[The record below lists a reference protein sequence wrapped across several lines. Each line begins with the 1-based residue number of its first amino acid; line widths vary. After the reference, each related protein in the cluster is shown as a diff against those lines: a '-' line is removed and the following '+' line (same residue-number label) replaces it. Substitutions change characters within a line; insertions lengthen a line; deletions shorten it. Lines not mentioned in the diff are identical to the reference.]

1 MYCSPSARDPG
12 PLRASGRRS
21 SVRSYLA
28 LAVGR
33 SDSRLPNSGRRD
45 LGWHRR
51 VWAANW
57 RGTPHPESD
66 AGLAAFPQGNTP
78 ETRRSEEHTSELQS
92 LMRISYAVFCFKKKT
107 ITTHHNTQTT
117 CINH

>member
-45 LGWHRR
+45 L
-51 VWAANW
+51 
-57 RGTPHPESD
+57 
-66 AGLAAFPQGNTP
+66 
-78 ETRRSEEHTSELQS
+78 RSEEHTSELQS
-92 LMRISYAVFCFKKKT
+92 LMRISYAVFCLKKKT
-107 ITTHHNTQTT
+107 EKYQNSKKPKHTIS
-117 CINH
+117 INEQQGKYKKNNSTSSQ

>member
-1 MYCSPSARDPG
+1 MYCSPSALDPG

-21 SVRSYLA
+21 SVRAYLA

-78 ETRRSEEHTSELQS
+78 ETRVPSPRQYGKARSEEHTSELQS
-92 LMRISYAVFCFKKKT
+92 LMRISYADFCLKT
-107 ITTHHNTQTT
+107 NT
-117 CINH
+117 